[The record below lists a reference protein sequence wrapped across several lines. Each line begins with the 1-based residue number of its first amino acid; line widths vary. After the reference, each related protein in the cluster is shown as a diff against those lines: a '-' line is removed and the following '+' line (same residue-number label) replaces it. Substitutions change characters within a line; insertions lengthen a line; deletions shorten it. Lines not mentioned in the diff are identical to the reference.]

1 MKLILSI
8 VTVAALLAAG
18 FFGAIFL
25 RPVTE
30 KPWDPDEVYA
40 VWISGVEVS
49 PTTPDGESW
58 NEDGTAPNLVATLSW
73 RDTMLLETP
82 EASHTLIARW
92 DRTAVKLKEFLK
104 TELSPNAM
112 ENVARIHGRPEEIV
126 AVEVKDRGML
136 SSRWIGA
143 LTVPCGGLKPGENEL
158 MPQDP
163 KCSISSLTL
172 TVVPSSVLEKNGLIP
187 ANKHRVA
194 QGVTVM
200 APPPPDETGDFKNS
214 TVGKGIQEG
223 IKAISGFLK
232 KQINGEETNP

>member
-1 MKLILSI
+1 MKALFSLM
-8 VTVAALLAAG
+8 TVAVLIIAG
-18 FFGAIFL
+18 FLGTSLLKPI
-25 RPVTE
+25 TE
-30 KPWDPDEVYA
+30 KSWDPAEVYA

-49 PTTPDGESW
+49 PTTPEGQPW

-126 AVEVKDRGML
+126 AVEVKDRGL
-136 SSRWIGA
+136 FSSRWIGA
-143 LTVPCGGLKPGENEL
+143 LTIPCGALRPGENEL
-158 MPQDP
+158 VPQNP

-172 TVVPSSVLEKNGLIP
+172 TVVPSSVLEKNGQIP
-187 ANKHRVA
+187 VEKHRIV

-200 APPPPDETGDFKNS
+200 APPPPDETSDFKNS

-232 KQINGEETNP
+232 KEAAGETNP

>member
-1 MKLILSI
+1 MKLFFSLL
-8 VTVAALLAAG
+8 TVAVLLAAG
-18 FFGAIFL
+18 FFSARLL

-30 KPWDPDEVYA
+30 KSWDPAEVYA

-49 PTTPDGESW
+49 PTTPQGQPW
-58 NEDGTAPNLVATLSW
+58 NDDGTAPNLVATLSW

-112 ENVARIHGRPEEIV
+112 ENVARIHGKPEEIV
-126 AVEVKDRGML
+126 AVEVKDRGMF

-143 LTVPCGGLKPGENEL
+143 LTIPCGALKPGENEL
-158 MPQDP
+158 VPQDS
-163 KCSISSLTL
+163 KCSITSLTL
-172 TVVPSSVLEKNGLIP
+172 TVAPSSVLEKNGQIP
-187 ANKHRVA
+187 ADKHRIT
-194 QGVTVM
+194 QGITKM
-200 APPPPDETGDFKNS
+200 DPPPPDETGDFKNS

-232 KQINGEETNP
+232 KEASGETNP

>member
-1 MKLILSI
+1 MKLLLSI
-8 VTVAALLAAG
+8 LTVLLLLAG
-18 FFGAIFL
+18 GYYGAKAL
-25 RPVTE
+25 GPVVQ
-30 KPWDPDEVYA
+30 KKWDPAEVYA

-49 PTTPDGESW
+49 PCTPEGESW

-112 ENVARIHGRPEEIV
+112 ENVARIHGKPEEII
-126 AVEVKDRGML
+126 AVEVKDRGMI

-143 LTVPCGGLKPGENEL
+143 LTVPCGGLKPGENEIV
-158 MPQDP
+158 PGTN
-163 KCSISSLTL
+163 CSISSLTL
-172 TVVPSSVLEKNGLIP
+172 TVVPSSVLEKNAQIP
-187 ANKHRVA
+187 GVKQRVS
-194 QGVTVM
+194 QGVMVM
-200 APPPPDETGDFKNS
+200 APPPPDKVGDFKNS

-232 KQINGEETNP
+232 KIELGETNP